1 MRARVSTVLSMLCV
15 LCAPA
20 LASAQQRTA
29 AAFEA
34 VPQAFVIQQD
44 PQEQEEK
51 PEEAM
56 STSGFFL
63 GIIGMLGGAAMGS
76 QIGQNSC
83 PSREEDKDCMGRHA
97 YTGALIAGTVLVP
110 IGVHLANKDRR
121 NLPLSLAVSALTGSA
136 LYLVMKTI
144 PGEPIAMAPF
154 LAAPLQVVTSVKVE
168 RRK

>member
-1 MRARVSTVLSMLCV
+1 MKARVSTVLPLLCV

-20 LASAQQRTA
+20 LANAQQRA
-29 AAFEA
+29 AVAFEA
-34 VPQAFVIQQD
+34 TPQAFVLD
-44 PQEQEEK
+44 QEQEQEQK
-51 PEEAM
+51 PEDAM

-76 QIGQNSC
+76 QIGQGQC

-97 YTGALIAGTVLVP
+97 YTGALIAGTVMVP
-110 IGVHLANKDRR
+110 IGVHIANKDRR

-136 LYLVMKTI
+136 LYLVMKNI

-154 LAAPLQVVTSVKVE
+154 LAAPLQVVTSMRVE